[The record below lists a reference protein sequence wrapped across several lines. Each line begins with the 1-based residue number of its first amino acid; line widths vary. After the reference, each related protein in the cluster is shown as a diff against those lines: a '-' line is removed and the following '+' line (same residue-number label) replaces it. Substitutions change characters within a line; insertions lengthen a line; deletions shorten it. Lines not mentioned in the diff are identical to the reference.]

1 MSKISIPNIT
11 SGYASTT
18 ALNNAFDSIETELNS
33 KVLYRDNPDG
43 EPNQM
48 ENDIDMNG
56 FAIINASNVEIN
68 GLNLEGIVEDIQTA
82 SEIVSDSLDTVLNA
96 ADSAS
101 VSAAEAE
108 ESAAI
113 VADWSFIGPWVTST
127 IYKKNNIVT
136 QVGSSYIC
144 LVDHTAGTFS
154 TDLTAN
160 KWELFAEKGAA
171 GAGTGDMLAANNL
184 SDLANIAT
192 SRSNLGLGV
201 LAVKGDGDKGDI
213 TVSSSGDIWSI
224 DDDAVTFSKVQNIS
238 TSKILGRTTAS
249 SGNIEE
255 LSVGTGLL
263 LSAGELSSTVNPLT
277 AATVQA
283 STSGTSIDFTS
294 IPSWVKRIT
303 VMFDGVSTNVNA
315 VYIIQLGDSGGFE
328 TTGYLGCASSLGTT
342 ATSGSASSTA
352 GVTINRDARA
362 SDTYAGICTI
372 TNISGNSWIVSSM
385 LYDLNAANPTT
396 QVGGGNKSTSATL
409 DRIRITTVSGT
420 TTFDAGTINIMYE

>member
-48 ENDIDMNG
+48 ENNIDMNG

-108 ESAAI
+108 SSAAI
-113 VADWSFIGPWVTST
+113 VADWSFIGPWVTLT
-127 IYKKNNIVT
+127 VYKKNNIVT

-160 KWELFAEKGAA
+160 KWKLLAEKGAA

-184 SDLANIAT
+184 SDLANATT

-213 TVSSSGDIWSI
+213 TVSSSGDIWTI
-224 DDDAVTFSKVQNIS
+224 DNSVVS
-238 TSKILGRTTAS
+238 TSKLQNNAVTVDKISTTLLNDFTTVTPAVGDLISLSDISNSNINSKATVENVVKAGLNSIGNPPVYGCRAWVSFNGVTTSEIYGSGNVSSITDNGVGKYLINFTTAMPDD
-249 SGNIEE
+249 NYVVI
-255 LSVGTGLL
+255 GTCNSTASTHGT
-263 LSAGELSSTVNPLT
+263 TVNIG
-277 AATVQA
+277 
-283 STSGTSIDFTS
+283 STYT
-294 IPSWVKRIT
+294 
-303 VMFDGVSTNVNA
+303 
-315 VYIIQLGDSGGFE
+315 
-328 TTGYLGCASSLGTT
+328 
-342 ATSGSASSTA
+342 
-352 GVTINRDARA
+352 
-362 SDTYAGICTI
+362 
-372 TNISGNSWIVSSM
+372 
-385 LYDLNAANPTT
+385 TT
-396 QVGGGNKSTSATL
+396 QVEIRLL
-409 DRIRITTVSGT
+409 DTALVDR
-420 TTFDAGTINIMYE
+420 TIVNVVIFR